1 MARLAR
7 LTCLP
12 EITLRITARDA
23 VHYREGC
30 SRNMPP
36 CRRSQGGIEG
46 SDAGGRNDSVAMVG
60 NQTVV
65 ESRLQ
70 AARRSKASRVGGA
83 VQARL
88 GKTVDKATLEADR
101 EAAMQRG
108 SLVQVSIEHVAAAER
123 KLDQYLLLFPL
134 PNGAAYPSAEMM
146 VEFGSWC
153 SRVRERRCLAHRVDS
168 ERGGLGKGTVRKY
181 LSEMFNH
188 IWSCKIST
196 PHVVNVFDR

>member
-1 MARLAR
+1 
-7 LTCLP
+7 
-12 EITLRITARDA
+12 
-23 VHYREGC
+23 
-30 SRNMPP
+30 
-36 CRRSQGGIEG
+36 
-46 SDAGGRNDSVAMVG
+46 MVG

-70 AARRSKASRVGGA
+70 AARWSKASRVGGA

-108 SLVQVSIEHVAAAER
+108 SLIQVSIEHVAAAER

-146 VEFGSWC
+146 VE
-153 SRVRERRCLAHRVDS
+153 HD
-168 ERGGLGKGTVRKY
+168 
-181 LSEMFNH
+181 
-188 IWSCKIST
+188 
-196 PHVVNVFDR
+196 

>member
-1 MARLAR
+1 
-7 LTCLP
+7 
-12 EITLRITARDA
+12 
-23 VHYREGC
+23 
-30 SRNMPP
+30 MPP

-65 ESRLQ
+65 ESRLE

-108 SLVQVSIEHVAAAER
+108 SLVQVSIEHVAATEH
-123 KLDQYLLLFPL
+123 KY
-134 PNGAAYPSAEMM
+134 
-146 VEFGSWC
+146 
-153 SRVRERRCLAHRVDS
+153 VRIL
-168 ERGGLGKGTVRKY
+168 
-181 LSEMFNH
+181 
-188 IWSCKIST
+188 II
-196 PHVVNVFDR
+196 

>member
-1 MARLAR
+1 MQAQ
-7 LTCLP
+7 
-12 EITLRITARDA
+12 
-23 VHYREGC
+23 
-30 SRNMPP
+30 S
-36 CRRSQGGIEG
+36 GGIEG

-70 AARRSKASRVGGA
+70 AARRPKASRVGGA
-83 VQARL
+83 VQAKL
-88 GKTVDKATLEADR
+88 GKTVDKATLGADK

-108 SLVQVSIEHVAAAER
+108 SLIQVSVEHVAAAER

-168 ERGGLGKGTVRKY
+168 ERGGLGKGTVQKY

-188 IWSCKIST
+188 IWSCKWPEFGKLPYGEQCT
-196 PHVVNVFDR
+196 YKQAVFHGYDGIYANEILQPRRS